1 MQINKLKISNVK
13 GVSSL
18 SISPTKLNFI
28 TGPSGTGKSSVMGA
42 IRYAVTGKTCS
53 DHTNIHAA
61 TSSVEME
68 LDRIGTVRRS
78 IDSAGKTKVQLNNKT
93 TTAKSITQLYADV
106 PGVSMSDIDMLTSSE
121 LLAHSLG
128 KDLADYLM
136 NGGFL
141 KNDMT
146 YSRLLALNPIEAAA
160 EAELGKILPKD
171 PAVISLENI
180 EDAYQYFRGIRP
192 ALKNSL
198 SSEMALSAYSE
209 TVPEKSSSAV
219 QSEIVALQTKIATLN
234 KAVKEYPVA
243 VAAKRD
249 YEKNLAETQARFDKY
264 ASVRAVTSTEETAT
278 ASNLANARKLVNDT
292 LSAIHV
298 AEGEV
303 KMLENSLKTLATSVC
318 PLSAKLVCTTDK
330 TLLREE
336 LEDARDLKLDMITSL
351 RRRLAE
357 YQKEQET
364 AQAVRDALVRQ
375 KSEYQ
380 MRVSLAA
387 QLESMRKMKV
397 VIPEE
402 PDRAKLALLTQQLED
417 MQKLYNNAVRYENAL
432 KHQAKADELREALR
446 IAELLTKE
454 LSPSGGVRKQVL
466 AHSIGPLESFCNEG
480 MKLALPKYSLH
491 FDADDNFAIV
501 LRDKVLGRDLAY
513 ESVST
518 GEQMRVIFILMCMLN
533 QLSGVRILLLDN
545 VNALDAASFRDFI
558 KLVEAMS
565 DDFDHIFISGID
577 HGEFTDAVNASAIPH
592 QCIVCGVSSAA

>member
-1 MQINKLKISNVK
+1 MQIHDLKIHGVK

-28 TGPSGTGKSSVMGA
+28 TGPSGSGKSSVMGA
-42 IRYAVTGKTCS
+42 IRYAITGKACS

-61 TSSVEME
+61 TSYVEME
-68 LDRIGTVRRS
+68 LDRVGTVRRS
-78 IDSAGKTKVQLNNKT
+78 IDSAGKSKVQLNGRT
-93 TTAKSITQLYADV
+93 TTGKSIAQLYSDV
-106 PGVSMSDIDMLTSSE
+106 LGVSMSGIDMLTSSE

-128 KDLADYLM
+128 KDLADYLL

-146 YSRLLALNPIEAAA
+146 YSRLLALNPVEAAA

-171 PAVISLENI
+171 PAVISLEDI
-180 EDAYQYFRGIRP
+180 ENAYQYFRGIRP

-198 SSEMALSAYSE
+198 SSEATLSAYSE
-209 TVPEKSSSAV
+209 AVPEKSSAAV
-219 QSEIVALQTKIATLN
+219 QSEIVALQTKIAALN

-249 YEKNLAETQARFDKY
+249 YEKNLAETQAQFDKY
-264 ASVRAVTSTEETAT
+264 TSVRAVTSTEETAT

-292 LSAIHV
+292 LAAIRV

-318 PLSAKLVCTTDK
+318 PLSTKLVCTTDK
-330 TLLREE
+330 TPLREE
-336 LEDARDLKLDMITSL
+336 LEDARDLKLDMIASL
-351 RRRLAE
+351 QRKLVE

-364 AQAVRDALVRQ
+364 AQSIRDALVKQ
-375 KSEYQ
+375 KGEYQ

-387 QLESMRKMKV
+387 QLENMKKMSV

-417 MQKLYNNAVRYENAL
+417 TQKLYNSAVRYENAL
-432 KHQAKADELREALR
+432 KHQAKAEEIRESLR

-466 AHSIGPLESFCNEG
+466 SHSIGPLEDFCNAN

-491 FDADDNFAIV
+491 FNPDDNFAIV
-501 LRDKVLGRDLAY
+501 LRDKVLGKDLAY

-518 GEQMRVIFILMCMLN
+518 GEQMRIIFILMCMLN
-533 QLSGVRILLLDN
+533 QLNGVRVLLLDN
-545 VNALDAASFRDFI
+545 VNALDAATFRDFI
-558 KLVEAMS
+558 KLIEAMA

-577 HGEFTDAVNASAIPH
+577 HGEFVDAVNASTISH
-592 QCIVCGVSSAA
+592 QCIVCGASSAS